1 MEISPGFKWVSFKQ
15 NDTLLHKVFIKSFES
30 VRKLCFPNVHFLYLP
45 LPKPSFTCIYQINEF
60 ELVTLLAKHYASETL
75 KM

>member
-30 VRKLCFPNVHFLYLP
+30 VRKFCFPNVHFLYLP
-45 LPKPSFTCIYQINEF
+45 LPKPTFTYRGFYLFYQGRPLF
-60 ELVTLLAKHYASETL
+60 EVRLLIEDGYY
-75 KM
+75 